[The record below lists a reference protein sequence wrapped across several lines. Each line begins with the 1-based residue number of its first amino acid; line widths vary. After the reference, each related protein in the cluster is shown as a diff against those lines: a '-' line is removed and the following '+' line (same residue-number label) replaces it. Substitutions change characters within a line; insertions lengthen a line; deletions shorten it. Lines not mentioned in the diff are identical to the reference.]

1 MDHPYW
7 QRQTTEKPLFPDLLW
22 SRPENKQFAGKL
34 LVVGGN
40 LHGFSAPATAYNA
53 ALQAGVG
60 VARVMLPDKLEKTVH
75 RIFPE
80 AEYAPSTPSGSFAT
94 KALGELL
101 PAAEWADGVLL
112 AGDIGK
118 NSETTILFDSFLE
131 KYPGNITLCGDMI
144 DYASLQAKTIITRP
158 RTLLVCTDYELQKFA
173 VRSEYPIAITSNM
186 DMIQLV
192 NALHSMSLEW
202 AVNLLVLRDNTAFV
216 AVDGLVSST
225 PTSIGINELAAHASV
240 WLLQNP
246 TKPYEALTCAVT
258 RTFERI

>member
-1 MDHPYW
+1 MEHPYW

-22 SRPENKQFAGKL
+22 SRPENKMYAGKIL
-34 LVVGGN
+34 IIGGN

-101 PAAEWADGVLL
+101 PAAEWADEVLL

-131 KYPGNITLCGDMI
+131 KYHGNVTLTGDMA
-144 DYASLQAKTIITRP
+144 DYASLQAKTICTRP
-158 RTLLVCTDYELQKFA
+158 RTLLACTITELQKFA
-173 VRSEYPIAITSNM
+173 MRTEYPVAITSSM
-186 DMIQLV
+186 DLMQLV
-192 NALHSMSLEW
+192 NALHGMSLEW
-202 AVNLLVLRDNTAFV
+202 AINLLIIRDDTAFV
-216 AVDGLVSST
+216 AVDGQVSTT
-225 PTSIGINELAAHASV
+225 PVNMGIIELAAHAST
-240 WLLQNP
+240 WWLQNP
-246 TKPYEALTCAVT
+246 TKPYEALSTSLV
-258 RTFERI
+258 